1 MTRKGV
7 RICGTSSNN
16 KKSTGKILTP
26 SQSLKFRQR
35 GEQDLVDR
43 MLTMSEEERQAFD
56 HLREPEWFDV
66 PHDAMDLDSILDGSA
81 VVDLSHEGGEF
92 YELVQHCVETTSR
105 LSSFFLCLNKFVS
118 PLLI

>member
-16 KKSTGKILTP
+16 KKSSGKILTS

-35 GEQDLVDR
+35 GEQDQLDR
-43 MLTMSEEERQAFD
+43 MLTMSEEDKHTFD
-56 HLREPEWFDV
+56 HLREPEWTDVPFDV
-66 PHDAMDLDSILDGSA
+66 MDIDSILDGSA

-92 YELVQHCVETTSR
+92 YELVEHCVETTSR
-105 LSSFFLCLNKFVS
+105 LCPFFLFLK
-118 PLLI
+118 